1 MRDMVVLLNLD
12 DRACRSM
19 ARRLRAEHLYCKIL
33 PADATAQDIAAQDA
47 LGILIAG
54 AARGEAPAMPRL

>member
-33 PADATAQDIAAQDA
+33 PADAAAQDIAAQDA
-47 LGILIAG
+47 LGILLAG
-54 AARGEAPAMPRL
+54 AAR

>member
-19 ARRLRAEHLYCKIL
+19 ARRLRAEHLYCRFCLRTPLPRIL
-33 PADATAQDIAAQDA
+33 P
-47 LGILIAG
+47 
-54 AARGEAPAMPRL
+54 PRTLWAS